1 MSPKKVVPVGADDII
16 ELTDIVESGV
26 LPNDSGGG
34 LTDASFEDTLD
45 SMLADAP
52 ELAVAGKKADAA
64 PEMGAAPHA
73 SSIGD
78 EDLADLD
85 SLLDDLGDDLTS
97 APPPAPKAGAGKAAS
112 DDVLLDVDDLLA
124 EGAAPEA
131 PKSAPAPAA
140 DTSAEIDA
148 FMAEFSDAEG
158 LGAATQAQDIQ
169 AAANKPLD
177 GASIGADELLAEL
190 QAPEK
195 EASEGDDLLAELESV
210 MGVALAAEAQPE
222 SAPAPEPAPEV
233 DPFEMAAA
241 AVAAPAPEVDPFEM
255 AAAAVAAP
263 TPEPAPEADPF
274 EMAAAAAAVPAPAA
288 EVDPFEMAAAAA
300 AAPAP
305 EPVPEVDPFEAAKLL
320 EPDAS
325 TEADAAGALT
335 EEMASPAV
343 EDIDLMAVSAAVPD
357 AGSIPLGDDDLQH
370 LDALLDDILQPGGAP
385 APAAPALVES
395 EPAPAAVE
403 PEPAAA
409 AEPQPAA
416 EISAEAA
423 PEVEAEQ
430 FAEPEAAPESTELAA
445 PAPPVD
451 SSAIMADLL
460 AEDGPVLTAV
470 REMVAQEL
478 EARMTALEERLAA
491 NLDKT
496 AAKAAAKVIREEIT
510 ALMQDME

>member
-26 LPNDSGGG
+26 LANDSGGG

-169 AAANKPLD
+169 TAANKPLD

-241 AVAAPAPEVDPFEM
+241 AAAPAPEVDPFEM
-255 AAAAVAAP
+255 AAAAVAP
-263 TPEPAPEADPF
+263 
-274 EMAAAAAAVPAPAA
+274 VPAA

-385 APAAPALVES
+385 APPAPAPVES

>member
-241 AVAAPAPEVDPFEM
+241 AAAPAPEVDPFEM
-255 AAAAVAAP
+255 AAAAVAP
-263 TPEPAPEADPF
+263 
-274 EMAAAAAAVPAPAA
+274 VPAA

-385 APAAPALVES
+385 APPAPAPVES

>member
-263 TPEPAPEADPF
+263 TPEPAPE
-274 EMAAAAAAVPAPAA
+274 
-288 EVDPFEMAAAAA
+288 
-300 AAPAP
+300 
-305 EPVPEVDPFEAAKLL
+305 VDPFEAAKLL

-385 APAAPALVES
+385 VTAAPAPVES

>member
-169 AAANKPLD
+169 TAANKPLD

-241 AVAAPAPEVDPFEM
+241 AAAPAPEVDPFEM
-255 AAAAVAAP
+255 AAAAVAP
-263 TPEPAPEADPF
+263 
-274 EMAAAAAAVPAPAA
+274 VPAA

-385 APAAPALVES
+385 APPAPAPVES

>member
-241 AVAAPAPEVDPFEM
+241 AAAPAPEVDPFEM
-255 AAAAVAAP
+255 AAAAVA
-263 TPEPAPEADPF
+263 
-274 EMAAAAAAVPAPAA
+274 PAPAA
-288 EVDPFEMAAAAA
+288 EADPFEMAAAAA

-385 APAAPALVES
+385 APPAPAPVES

>member
-169 AAANKPLD
+169 TAANKPLD

-241 AVAAPAPEVDPFEM
+241 AAAPAPEVDPFEM
-255 AAAAVAAP
+255 AAAAVAP
-263 TPEPAPEADPF
+263 
-274 EMAAAAAAVPAPAA
+274 VPAA

-385 APAAPALVES
+385 APAAPAPVES